1 MNNNILSYDVI
12 TKTNPDKTI
21 DVYIRRIENLN
32 DISGNDMFVHYS
44 VDLNINKAEMKGYL
58 TKQKIENP
66 SPTQQQQQQQEQ
78 PTGGRK
84 KKTQKRKRE
93 GLKTIKIR
101 K

>member
-1 MNNNILSYDVI
+1 MNNNILSYVI

-21 DVYIRRIENLN
+21 DVYIQRIENRN
-32 DISGNDMFVHYS
+32 DINNNNIFVHYS
-44 VDLNINKAEMKGYL
+44 VDLNINKAEIKGYL
-58 TKQKIENP
+58 TKQEIENP
-66 SPTQQQQQQQEQ
+66 S

-84 KKTQKRKRE
+84 KKTQKRKRG

>member
-1 MNNNILSYDVI
+1 MNNNILSYVI

-21 DVYIRRIENLN
+21 DVYIQRIKNLN
-32 DISGNDMFVHYS
+32 DINDNDIFVHYS
-44 VDLNINKAEMKGYL
+44 VDLNINKAEIKGYL
-58 TKQKIENP
+58 TKQEIENP
-66 SPTQQQQQQQEQ
+66 L

-84 KKTQKRKRE
+84 KKTQKRKRG